1 MKTTRNSKS
10 VMSILEHM
18 VKILLSSFERGG
30 PICCI
35 GPPGNNPAIP
45 GSARPA
51 TGAAALRDT
60 RSAFS
65 RCALAAGLLAAG
77 GLFFTAANARAEEK
91 LTARQIME
99 KSADN
104 RRVEGLEAVMTMVI
118 YNAKGEKRVR
128 QIAMATKL
136 YDNGKT
142 EKKLN
147 RFLSPADV
155 KGTGLLTYDYEVKDD
170 DIWLFMPALR
180 KTRRIVSSE
189 KSKNFMGSEFAYV
202 DMNIPNLDD
211 YNYKML
217 KEEKLGGTDCWV
229 MQSTPKNEDI
239 ADENGYSKQIAWI
252 GKKDFT
258 ARKVVYYDLDG
269 EVFKELTASKV
280 KQIDSEGKHFRP
292 MKMEMVNKQNRRRTT
307 MTFDKLEVS
316 KKVKDEYFTTRY
328 LERF

>member
-1 MKTTRNSKS
+1 MKTTLYGR
-10 VMSILEHM
+10 SITTL
-18 VKILLSSFERGG
+18 
-30 PICCI
+30 
-35 GPPGNNPAIP
+35 
-45 GSARPA
+45 A
-51 TGAAALRDT
+51 TGLLVAAAL
-60 RSAFS
+60 FYP
-65 RCALAAGLLAAG
+65 AAV
-77 GLFFTAANARAEEK
+77 TYSQES

-99 KSADN
+99 KMADN
-104 RRVEGLEAVMTMVI
+104 RRVDGSEAVMTMVI

-128 QIAMATKL
+128 KIAMATKL

-142 EKKLN
+142 EKRLN

-155 KGTGLLTYDYEVKDD
+155 KGTGLLTYDYEVKDE

-211 YNYKML
+211 YNYKIL
-217 KEEKLGGTDCWV
+217 KEEKFGGADCWV
-229 MQSTPKNEDI
+229 VQSTPKNEEI
-239 ADENGYSKQIAWI
+239 ADENGYSKQVAWI
-252 GKKDFT
+252 GKSDFT
-258 ARKVVYYDLDG
+258 ARKIVYYDLDG
-269 EVFKELTASKV
+269 EILKEMTARDV
-280 KQIDSEGKHFRP
+280 KRIDSAGKHYRP

-316 KKVKDEYFTTRY
+316 KQVKDEYFTTRY

>member
-1 MKTTRNSKS
+1 MKATRYSKS
-10 VMSILEHM
+10 V
-18 VKILLSSFERGG
+18 
-30 PICCI
+30 I
-35 GPPGNNPAIP
+35 G
-45 GSARPA
+45 
-51 TGAAALRDT
+51 
-60 RSAFS
+60 
-65 RCALAAGLLAAG
+65 LAAGLLAAAG
-77 GLFFTAANARAEEK
+77 FWYQAASARAEEK

-99 KSADN
+99 KMADN
-104 RRVEGLEAVMTMVI
+104 RRVEGSEAVTTMTI

-189 KSKNFMGSEFAYV
+189 KSKNFMGSEFAYA

-211 YNYKML
+211 YSYKIL
-217 KEEKLGGTDCWV
+217 KEEKLGGADCWV
-229 MQSTPKNEDI
+229 VQSTPKNEDI

-269 EVFKELTASKV
+269 SVLKEMNASKV
-280 KQIDSEGKHFRP
+280 EQIDSEGKHFRP
-292 MKMEMVNKQNRRRTT
+292 KKMEMVNKQNQRRTT
-307 MTFDKLEVS
+307 MTFDKLVVS
-316 KKVKDEYFTTRY
+316 KDVKDEYFTTRY